1 MFLNTE
7 TMLSPLPEVRDRAEE
22 ENNVFSFSLYLLMRH
37 QLLRTNIKGNVWQP
51 VEENL
56 YFNAESK
63 NVS

>member
-22 ENNVFSFSLYLLMRH
+22 ENNVFSFSLYLLMHH

-56 YFNAESK
+56 YFNAESSL
-63 NVS
+63 VS